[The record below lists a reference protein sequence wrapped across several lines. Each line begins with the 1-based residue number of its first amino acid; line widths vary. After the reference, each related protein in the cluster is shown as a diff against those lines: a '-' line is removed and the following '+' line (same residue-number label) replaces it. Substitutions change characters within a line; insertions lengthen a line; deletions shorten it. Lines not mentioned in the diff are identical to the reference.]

1 MQRSSTPSERP
12 ELPAH
17 HQVGERMLLSFEG
30 VTKFYGPVI
39 GVNNISCR
47 IGPGITGLLGA
58 NGAGKSTIIK
68 LASGQLR
75 PTQGKVRIGGRNA
88 WSTSAKSHLGYS
100 PDVSSFYEEMTGYE
114 FVYAMARLNGFSR
127 AEARQRTDYVLEEVG
142 MADRRGRRLAG
153 CSHGM
158 RQRIKLAQALVH
170 DPWLLLLDE
179 PMSGID
185 PGGRREI
192 NELLFRLADQGKTIL
207 VSSHILVEIEQLA
220 RSILMIA
227 RGRIIASGTLAEVRG
242 LMKYRPLVVEIVADP
257 VRKLAALVAEY
268 PDVQGVE
275 VRESSLIVRT
285 RNPAEFFAYVGQL
298 VCSRGIDVQRMQTLD
313 SGADAVFD
321 YLQQGRP

>member
-1 MQRSSTPSERP
+1 MQRPLPSNP
-12 ELPAH
+12 GADLPAH
-17 HQVGERMLLSFEG
+17 HAAAESLLLVFDR

-58 NGAGKSTIIK
+58 NGAGKSTLIK

-75 PTQGKVRIGGRNA
+75 PTQGSVRIGQHTA
-88 WSTSAKSHLGYS
+88 WSTAAKHHLGYS
-100 PDVSSFYEEMTGYE
+100 PDINSFYEEMTGWD
-114 FVYAMARLNGFSR
+114 FVYTMARLHGFSR
-127 AEARQRTDYVLEEVG
+127 AVARERTGYAMEEVG
-142 MADRRGRRLAG
+142 MADRARRRLAG

-179 PMSGID
+179 PLTGID

-192 NELLFRLADQGKTIL
+192 NELLIRLAAQGKTIL

-220 RSILMIA
+220 SSILMMS
-227 RGRIIASGTLAEVRG
+227 RGRIIAAGTLTEVRA
-242 LMKYRPLVVEIVADP
+242 LMKYRPTVVEIVAEP
-257 VRKLAALVAEY
+257 ARRLAGLLAEF

-275 VRESSLIVRT
+275 IRSSGLVVRT
-285 RNPAEFFAYVGQL
+285 RNPGEFFAHVGEL
-298 VCSRGIDVQRMQTLD
+298 VCTHGISVVRMQTLD

-321 YLQQGRP
+321 YLQQGQL